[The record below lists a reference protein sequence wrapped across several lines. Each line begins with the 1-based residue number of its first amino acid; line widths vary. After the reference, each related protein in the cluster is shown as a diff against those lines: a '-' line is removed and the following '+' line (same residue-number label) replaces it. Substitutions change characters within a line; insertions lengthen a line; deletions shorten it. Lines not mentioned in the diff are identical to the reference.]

1 MKINIDSR
9 LYMKKPGLVF
19 FVLSCSLAF
28 MLLLSSCFTLLAGLV
43 PSNQSD
49 NSMAQ
54 SEPENEPAPP
64 ENKPEDLGWQIGQ
77 FTNSW
82 GDKTDEYFMRFD
94 KSIIGRASG
103 FSTSGRLRV
112 SSITFS
118 KAQGLTFRLDNSS
131 YDEWRGAQTEGD
143 INIVLHFSN
152 NEEITIKGK
161 GFTGSAVGLPFS
173 DELVNILSR
182 EENINFRITANYAD
196 LISNYQFDFKPDNF
210 TKAYEELKPYN
221 KD

>member
-1 MKINIDSR
+1 MRINIDSR

-28 MLLLSSCFTLLAGLV
+28 MLLLGSCLTLLAGQ
-43 PSNQSD
+43 PPANQAD
-49 NSMAQ
+49 NSAPQ
-54 SEPENEPAPP
+54 PETEPPA
-64 ENKPEDLGWQIGQ
+64 NKPEDLGWQIGQ

-103 FSTSGRLRV
+103 YRTSGRLRV

-152 NEEITIKGK
+152 SEEITIKGK

-210 TKAYEELKPYN
+210 TKAYEQLKPYN